1 MSLPDKNVLVGLL
14 LGAVS
19 ATFLGAIGPGVVI
32 HAFADESVTALDPSN
47 LVRFKDRT
55 YSVTYE
61 DGVSTEP
68 VSQASVRKIGYGQT
82 SFVQIATTATGTY
95 SSEGLYSPNFRY
107 PGIHVKEVPDPDR
120 HWHGAFSFWTA
131 GIGWVSMPM
140 ALGSSVVHVRTRGS
154 RLVINNGTTCVF
166 TKTYSTCN

>member
-1 MSLPDKNVLVGLL
+1 MSLPDKNVLVGLF

-19 ATFLGAIGPGVVI
+19 ATFLGAVGPGVVI

-82 SFVQIATTATGTY
+82 SFVQIATTETGTY
-95 SSEGLYSPNFRY
+95 SSDGLYSPNFRY
-107 PGIHVKEVPDPDR
+107 PGIHVKEVTDPR
-120 HWHGAFSFWTA
+120 GAFGAFSFWTA
-131 GIGWVSMPM
+131 GLGWVGIPM
-140 ALGSSVVHVRTRGS
+140 SSASSIVHVRTKGNT
-154 RLVINNGTTCVF
+154 LVVNGGTSCVF